1 MMKKTAWVLSL
12 ALLLVTGVDGIYN
25 GLTEWGD
32 AHTRMQ
38 QSVTIGVFLYGVL
51 GVITAFGLFR
61 RRRWSLGTAICWG
74 IAVTYVPGV
83 AVMAYGGQDATVS
96 SAFLASGASALIA
109 AAVTWTAHRTTR
121 NDAEI
126 ASLPR

>member
-1 MMKKTAWVLSL
+1 MVKKIAWVLSL
-12 ALLLVTGVDGIYN
+12 AVLVVTGVDGIYN
-25 GLTEWGD
+25 GVTEWGD

-51 GVITAFGLFR
+51 GLITTFGLFR
-61 RRRWSLGTAICWG
+61 RRRWSIGTAICWG

-83 AVMAYGGQDATVS
+83 AVVSYGGQDATMS

-109 AAVTWTAHRTTR
+109 AAVIWTVHRTTR
-121 NDAEI
+121 NDAGM
-126 ASLPR
+126 ASLPQ